1 MEKRIGAAIILIQEK
16 TSVPELNAVL
26 NAHSDIIIAR
36 QGLPL
41 SNRNLNII
49 SLVLEGT
56 TNDISSLTG
65 KIGKLKHIQ
74 VKSVLTKTNVEN
86 DNKKDLG

>member
-16 TSVPELNAVL
+16 TSIPELNAIL
-26 NAHSDIIIAR
+26 NVHSDIIIAR

-41 SNRNLNII
+41 SDRNLNII

>member
-16 TSVPELNAVL
+16 TSIPELNAIL
-26 NAHSDIIIAR
+26 NVHSDIIIAR

-41 SNRNLNII
+41 SDRNFNII

-56 TNDISSLTG
+56 TDAISSLTG
-65 KIGKLKHIQ
+65 KIGKLKNIQ

-86 DNKKDLG
+86 ENKENLG

>member
-16 TSVPELNAVL
+16 TSIPELNAIL
-26 NAHSDIIIAR
+26 NVHSDIIIAR

-41 SNRNLNII
+41 SDRNFNII

-56 TNDISSLTG
+56 TDAISSLTG
-65 KIGKLKHIQ
+65 KIGKLKHMQ

-86 DNKKDLG
+86 GNKENLG